1 MSKFGCYGNSLGSL
15 ENLESAFEFPDA
27 KNHTIHAEN
36 CVDILYSNE
45 VMSIWMFGVS
55 LLSFLD
61 FCENSRNG

>member
-45 VMSIWMFGVS
+45 VMSI
-55 LLSFLD
+55 
-61 FCENSRNG
+61 